1 MENNKIKAY
10 ASNINRDT
18 LNSLIYAVTF
28 NIVDE
33 INKFDISN
41 LLKKEIDEIK
51 NILAE
56 IINCTFVVNITFK
69 GDNTDENINETI
81 RLINKELSCTVL
93 ELPIGFPF
101 PVRYLISEVRHE
113 DNKLKMKCI
122 MLEIDNQELKNM
134 SLTKKEYVINKQ
146 EESFRLKKM
155 TKKIN

>member
-10 ASNINRDT
+10 ASDINRDT
-18 LNSLIYAVTF
+18 INSLIYAVTF

-33 INKFDISN
+33 INKFDISD
-41 LLKKEIDEIK
+41 LLKKEKSELDD
-51 NILAE
+51 ILAE
-56 IINCTFVVNITFK
+56 IINCTFVVNITFS
-69 GDNTDENINETI
+69 GDNTDENIKETI

-93 ELPIGFPF
+93 ELPVGFPF

-122 MLEIDNQELKNM
+122 MLDIDNQELKDM
-134 SLTKKEYVINKQ
+134 SLTKKEYVVNKQ
-146 EESFRLKKM
+146 EGSFRLKKM